1 MRVLS
6 SVQAN
11 DEHAEGGATTL
22 VYFGQV
28 PIPRRNFQPDEY
40 DEKRN
45 DKISLDIYDEIFENS
60 DCGDAHCPNRKVGS
74 VGSGDRIRHGNGKV
88 GVKNEK
94 PTATLL
100 GTSINCRCFF
110 FLDFCIKV

>member
-1 MRVLS
+1 MTACVFLS

-11 DEHAEGGATTL
+11 NGRAEGGARMSRFWSWSLPTPKNQL
-22 VYFGQV
+22 
-28 PIPRRNFQPDEY
+28 DEY
-40 DEKRN
+40 DEKQN
-45 DKISLDIYDEIFENS
+45 NKISLDIYDEIFENS

-110 FLDFCIKV
+110 S